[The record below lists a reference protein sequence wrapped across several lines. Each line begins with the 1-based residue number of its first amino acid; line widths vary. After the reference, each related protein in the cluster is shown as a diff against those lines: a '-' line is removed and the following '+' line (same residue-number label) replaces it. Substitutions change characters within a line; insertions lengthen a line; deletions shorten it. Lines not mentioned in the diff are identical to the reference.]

1 MKLLMHILK
10 KNDELK
16 IDNRLISN
24 YQIREKL
31 KEEYGEVITE
41 LMNYDEDATIDNLK
55 DIVRET
61 FDLIQ
66 ICILILWRCS
76 RRAKEI
82 DKPNLIQDINIEH
95 KDKLVSQRSWAIE
108 TGIEIDVKE

>member
-1 MKLLMHILK
+1 MHILK
-10 KNDELK
+10 KNDKLG
-16 IDNRLISN
+16 IDNRLMSN
-24 YQIREKL
+24 LQIREKL
-31 KEEYGEVITE
+31 KEECNEVLNE
-41 LMNYDEDATIDNLK
+41 LLNYEENATINNLK

-82 DKPNLIQDINIEH
+82 DEPNLIQDINIEH
-95 KDKLVSQRSWAIE
+95 KDKLVSQRSWIIE
-108 TGIEIDVKE
+108 TGIEIDIKE